1 MTKNRI
7 IGGVTVV
14 VVFVVAVALFFK
26 GKLIIAFGYSIW

>member
-14 VVFVVAVALFFK
+14 VVVAVALFFK